1 MTDPTRFDL
10 LRSGAAYLRN
20 WGLEKDSRLFIIEEA
35 AYWFATWN
43 HCCHARRNLYRALCA
58 SPFTPSPLAN
68 GPDDEIAAELVKHFE
83 GGES

>member
-10 LRSGAAYLRN
+10 LRSGAAYLRD

-43 HCCHARRNLYRALCA
+43 HGGQWSNLYRALCA

-68 GPDDEIAAELVKHFE
+68 GPSDQIAAELVKHFE
-83 GGES
+83 GGDA